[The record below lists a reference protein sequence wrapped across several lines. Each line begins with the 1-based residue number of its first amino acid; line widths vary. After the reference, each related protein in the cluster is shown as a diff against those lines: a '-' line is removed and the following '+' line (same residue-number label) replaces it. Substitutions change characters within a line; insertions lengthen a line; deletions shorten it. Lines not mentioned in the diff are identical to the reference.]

1 VLEEACALVNSR
13 ARARNIR
20 ILRELDEE
28 IPYVGDEAF
37 LHQLFLIFLDNA
49 IKDSPGSTT
58 VHVTLEI
65 RKGEVR
71 ASFADQGLGISTEH
85 LPFIFE
91 RFLPR
96 GSGQ

>member
-1 VLEEACALVNSR
+1 VPGYSAF
-13 ARARNIR
+13 
-20 ILRELDEE
+20 LRELDEE

-49 IKDSPGSTT
+49 IKYSPGSTT

-65 RKGEVR
+65 RRGEVR
-71 ASFADQGLGISTEH
+71 ASFADQGLGISPSTYRY
-85 LPFIFE
+85 LE

-96 GSGQ
+96 GSASSNTQPLIGK